1 MPRIWSLFPIGS
13 DPQKLYDEVAAH
25 ARDAG
30 GELEELY
37 FHTKK
42 SEAYALVRVQAE
54 DPAQADKL
62 KRALKATSAEVLLSF
77 EEKKR
82 RG

>member
-1 MPRIWSLFPIGS
+1 MPRIWSLFSIGT
-13 DPQKLYDEVAAH
+13 DPQKLYDEVAGY

-42 SEAYALVRVQAE
+42 SEAYAVVRVEAE
-54 DPAQADKL
+54 DPTQVDKL
-62 KRALKATSAEVLLSF
+62 KRSLKASSADVLLSL